1 MVTGCEQTEI
11 TYIVPELDS
20 DQSESAVSRRLLTSP
35 SVDAVLVDLATKGVT
50 VHGHGLDALNLRALI
65 ESAGY
70 QAFRDRLHR
79 PIDPVL
85 VGPFR
90 PAG

>member
-35 SVDAVLVDLATKGVT
+35 RVDAVVVDLATTGVT
-50 VHGHGLDALNLRALI
+50 VHGHRLDAHTLEALI

-70 QAFRDRLHR
+70 KA
-79 PIDPVL
+79 
-85 VGPFR
+85 
-90 PAG
+90 A

>member
-20 DQSESAVSRRLLTSP
+20 DQSESSVSRQFLTSP

-70 QAFRDRLHR
+70 QA
-79 PIDPVL
+79 
-85 VGPFR
+85 
-90 PAG
+90 A